1 MRPVFVLKSD
11 FETSL
16 LLFIQLLPLLVF
28 NFQLTSIIDGDCRD
42 CTSWWSSETRYKAR
56 QGLSIFSLIKDFKE
70 FLLVLKIAVYHKH
83 RQRHASR
90 DTVAGTCHARCDC
103 VTCQCPGVTQD
114 VTRVTWREADR
125 CPLQGTRWEIFL
137 TQRHSLLPPKQQTI
151 NKTKHLQSIFNGYF
165 IVLPANFIIYNLSS
179 LLNSQ

>member
-1 MRPVFVLKSD
+1 M
-11 FETSL
+11 E
-16 LLFIQLLPLLVF
+16 IAEIAPL
-28 NFQLTSIIDGDCRD
+28 DGRQSQD
-42 CTSWWSSETRYKAR
+42 KAR
-56 QGLSIFSLIKDFKE
+56 QGLSIFSLIKDFIE
-70 FLLVLKIAVYHKH
+70 VLLVLKIAVYHKH

-151 NKTKHLQSIFNGYF
+151 NRNKTPAKYLINGYF
-165 IVLPANFIIYNLSS
+165 IVLHANFIIYNFFP